1 MRKRR
6 IKQNL
11 FIAVCGA
18 SALTTALILVIILG
32 FIFLKGAGVINAN
45 FLMTPEFSSNGLTL
59 GIANAIAGTVLLSM
73 LSIAIATP
81 FSIGVAV
88 YLAEYSHDNTLTKT
102 LRFFID
108 LLAGMP
114 AIVLGMIGFILLVWY
129 MKFLTGGFSLIAG
142 AISLAV
148 LIFPTIA
155 RSSEEAL
162 KRTPNNIKE
171 AGYAL
176 GSTKW
181 DVIKTIVIPY
191 SLPGIITGVVLGI
204 GRAAEES
211 AVISLTAGYSQY
223 IPALEFFHKEGMFMN
238 TKVGPFQKEVGS
250 LPIAIFESYIDPR
263 RFPIENVFG
272 TAVVLIAVVFF
283 INLTAKMISKKYRM
297 GGQSNCH

>member
-18 SALTTALILVIILG
+18 SALTTALILVVILG
-32 FIFLKGAGVINAN
+32 FIFLKGAGAINAN

-73 LSIAIATP
+73 LSIVIATP
-81 FSIGVAV
+81 FSIGVAI
-88 YLAEYSHDNTLTKT
+88 YLAEYSHDNALTKT
-102 LRFFID
+102 LRFLID

-129 MKFLTGGFSLIAG
+129 MKFFTGGFSLIAG

-148 LIFPTIA
+148 LVFPTIA

-162 KRTPNNIKE
+162 KRTPNSIKE
-171 AGYAL
+171 VGYAL
-176 GSTKW
+176 GNTRW
-181 DVIKTIVIPY
+181 GVIKTIVIPY

-211 AVISLTAGYSQY
+211 AVIALTAGYSQHL
-223 IPALEFFHKEGMFMN
+223 PALEFFHREGVFMS
-238 TKVGPFQKEVGS
+238 TKVAPFQKEVGS
-250 LPIAIFESYIDPR
+250 LPIAIFESYVNPD
-263 RFPIENVFG
+263 RFPMENVFA
-272 TAVVLIAVVFF
+272 TAIVLIFIVLG
-283 INLTAKMISKKYRM
+283 INLVAKVISRKY
-297 GGQSNCH
+297 GFQV